1 MSTGSEVPGSRARV
15 NGVRIAYRDVGNG
28 EPLVLV
34 HGSWGSLHN
43 WDAVV
48 ARLAEHYRVIS
59 YDRRGHSESERVAG
73 QGTFAEDVADLA
85 ALVEALDAAPAW
97 VVGNSVGAII
107 TLRLAAARPDL
118 VRGVI
123 VHEPPLRSLLSEGG
137 ADGPLRVVL
146 DLIRAGEHAAAAE
159 RFVDDVALGPGAWAR
174 LPTLMR
180 ATMIGNATTYL
191 DEELA
196 SDSRIVDEAALAR
209 YAGPVLI
216 SSGGQSPP
224 IFQPMVRHLARL
236 LPQAQCVEYAGAGH
250 VPHVTHPEAFVHQ
263 VTTFTSR
270 VNRQTSSC
278 RHPDLDGSPRREESG
293 MLVRFCATRGGDTEA
308 VTTVQCDSVAR
319 DPTHDDWTTPA
330 TACVWGAGGGRT
342 HRSEPMTTDSAA
354 APVECLTSR
363 PQLHVGSSATPDRV
377 GRHIGGMGSSWP
389 LH

>member
-1 MSTGSEVPGSRARV
+1 MSTGSAVPGSRAQV
-15 NGVRIAYRDVGNG
+15 NGVRIAFRDVGNG

-43 WDAVV
+43 WDTVV
-48 ARLAEHYRVIS
+48 ALLAEHYRVIS
-59 YDRRGHSESERVAG
+59 YDRRGHSESEKVAG

-107 TLRLAAARPDL
+107 TLRLAAGRPDL
-118 VRGVI
+118 VRGII
-123 VHEPPLRSLLSEGG
+123 VHEPPLRRQLSEGG
-137 ADGPLRVVL
+137 ADEPLLVVL

-180 ATMIGNATTYL
+180 AAMVGNASTYL

-196 SDSRIVDEAALAR
+196 SDSRMVDEAALSR
-209 YAGPVLI
+209 YEGPVLI

-224 IFQPMVRHLARL
+224 IFQPIVRHLARL

-250 VPHVTHPEAFVHQ
+250 VPHLTHPKAFVHE

-270 VNRQTSSC
+270 ENRQTN
-278 RHPDLDGSPRREESG
+278 
-293 MLVRFCATRGGDTEA
+293 
-308 VTTVQCDSVAR
+308 TT
-319 DPTHDDWTTPA
+319 
-330 TACVWGAGGGRT
+330 AGR
-342 HRSEPMTTDSAA
+342 
-354 APVECLTSR
+354 
-363 PQLHVGSSATPDRV
+363 
-377 GRHIGGMGSSWP
+377 
-389 LH
+389 